1 MRYLLSTLLLAAAFM
16 LPSAADELWVSNQP
30 FPGSVRGS
38 GQDMMVELRM
48 FVQVM
53 NIEADDQGDVV
64 VIGGFPIPVEESDGV
79 RYVHLR
85 DMVDAARLKISTNPE
100 LGTVDVRRASAG
112 TGYKGEWD
120 ALSPSNG
127 SESRSGG
134 TATEVAGDFFSVKIP
149 AHLFV
154 IADPRYLASGESDNA
169 RASLLNDYASP
180 MGAETV
186 CGVAPDLNF
195 SEGGLMFS
203 FLPGMP
209 DRMTAAEEKEFL
221 EAVKSEVLLGG
232 GQLVGPVASMNIAGN
247 RFHRIRSQIDR
258 NGRIEDTELNIHF
271 SPKNRV
277 MVLLM
282 IRAPKHRFNQVA
294 PQLRLV
300 VNNFRIK

>member
-1 MRYLLSTLLLAAAFM
+1 MSYLLPALLALSLF
-16 LPSAADELWVSNQP
+16 LPVGADELWVSNQP

-64 VIGGFPIPVEESDGV
+64 VIGGFPIPVEEYNGV

-85 DMVDAARLKISTNPE
+85 DMVDAARLKISANPE
-100 LGTVDVRRASAG
+100 LGTVDVRRSSAG

-120 ALSPSNG
+120 ALSPSDGAEN
-127 SESRSGG
+127 RIDG

-154 IADPRYLASGESDNA
+154 VADPRYLVSGESENA
-169 RASLLNDYASP
+169 KASSLNDYYSP

-195 SEGGLMFS
+195 TEGGLMFS
-203 FLPGMP
+203 FLPGLP
-209 DRMTAAEEKEFL
+209 DKLTAAEEKEFL
-221 EAVKSEVLLGG
+221 DMVKSEVLRGG
-232 GQLVGPVASMNIAGN
+232 GQLVGPVASMSIAGN
-247 RFHRIRSQIDR
+247 RFHRIRSQINR
-258 NGRIEDTELNIHF
+258 QGKIEDTELNIHF
-271 SPKNRV
+271 STKHQV

-282 IRAPKHRFNQVA
+282 IRAPKHRFNRVA